1 MLANDTLLY
10 NRYKIVRL
18 LAKGG
23 MGAVYEAK
31 DTRLGDTVVAVKET
45 FFSDD
50 KMREAFQSEAI
61 LLAKLRHAGL
71 PRVMDHFSEGEGQF
85 LVMEFIEGTD
95 LLELLKA
102 SDGKV
107 DPKDVYDWMAQILNT
122 LGYLHAFDP
131 PIIHRDLKPANI
143 KLTPQGQA
151 IVLDFG
157 LAKNQANSL
166 IPGYTA
172 NYAAPEQMTGAGTDP
187 RSDLYSLAATIYH
200 LLTGS
205 PPSDTMTRVIAL
217 NSGKED
223 PVKPVNKIN
232 EEIPQEVADILNK
245 AMALDR
251 ADRYNNAAE
260 ILLDLSKAVEL
271 ENSIITASK
280 ITGTFPKISAHTARL
295 SNANTELNSKSNTD
309 PGKNTQSN
317 SKVNTNPGKDSE
329 PKTSPG
335 TVNTNTT
342 SNIDSKPN
350 TTSNPVSIGNAE
362 TTNTATAVA
371 PPKSN
376 SLVMAAVGVILLT
389 VIGAVGYVM
398 MSGNEN
404 TIKTPVKSPSPIVAE
419 VKEVSVM
426 DFYMETDNG
435 KQLTGSKPFFL
446 GKDQRFRFHFLPKE
460 RGYLY
465 IISPSENNFSTMLTK
480 MPIPETG
487 LESNLVEAGAKLTFP
502 AKGWLRTLGA
512 GYYWT
517 IIFSNKPLE
526 KPKFLASEAGKQL
539 TEQEQKELEEMV
551 EGFFKQH
558 GKEPVVNDSG
568 TEDKPTRS
576 VLVKEDEL
584 KKGLF
589 IFKLLTE

>member
-1 MLANDTLLY
+1 
-10 NRYKIVRL
+10 
-18 LAKGG
+18 
-23 MGAVYEAK
+23 
-31 DTRLGDTVVAVKET
+31 
-45 FFSDD
+45 
-50 KMREAFQSEAI
+50 
-61 LLAKLRHAGL
+61 
-71 PRVMDHFSEGEGQF
+71 
-85 LVMEFIEGTD
+85 
-95 LLELLKA
+95 
-102 SDGKV
+102 
-107 DPKDVYDWMAQILNT
+107 
-122 LGYLHAFDP
+122 
-131 PIIHRDLKPANI
+131 
-143 KLTPQGQA
+143 
-151 IVLDFG
+151 
-157 LAKNQANSL
+157 
-166 IPGYTA
+166 
-172 NYAAPEQMTGAGTDP
+172 
-187 RSDLYSLAATIYH
+187 
-200 LLTGS
+200 
-205 PPSDTMTRVIAL
+205 
-217 NSGKED
+217 
-223 PVKPVNKIN
+223 
-232 EEIPQEVADILNK
+232 
-245 AMALDR
+245 
-251 ADRYNNAAE
+251 
-260 ILLDLSKAVEL
+260 LDLSKAVEL

-371 PPKSN
+371 PAKSN